1 MKENDEDEDE
11 NVVEMTILDTMIN
24 MTPWLATLF
33 LLRKEYRNLILILIG
48 SRFIFMCFA
57 MLCVLMYSYAVVGTE
72 AVLVI

>member
-1 MKENDEDEDE
+1 
-11 NVVEMTILDTMIN
+11 MIN